1 MEQTAAGSLAGLIA
15 GMSLVELTAVAFAV
29 AYLVLA
35 VRQIIWCWPAALVS
49 VALSL
54 LLFYDA
60 RLYMEA
66 LLQVFYF
73 AMGIY
78 GWQQWVR
85 GGEAHEGVAVHW
97 WDARAHAFA
106 LVVIAA
112 ASAAFGAVLSA
123 RTDAALPYADSF
135 TTVAAVIATFM
146 VARKVIENWIYW
158 FVIDSVSIYLYWQ
171 RGLPL
176 YALLFVLYLVLIV
189 VGFRAWLV
197 DSRADE
203 AAADA

>member
-1 MEQTAAGSLAGLIA
+1 MEQSVAGSLAGVLA
-15 GMSLVELTAVAFAV
+15 AMSALELAAVVFAV

-54 LLFYDA
+54 VLFYDA
-60 RLYMEA
+60 RLYMES

-73 AMGIY
+73 AMGVY
-78 GWQQWVR
+78 GWQQWAR
-85 GGEAHEGVAVHW
+85 GGESGHGVAVRW
-97 WDARAHAFA
+97 WDPRAHALA
-106 LVVIAA
+106 VAAIVA
-112 ASAAFGAVLSA
+112 ASAAFGALLAA

-146 VARKVIENWIYW
+146 VAKKVIENWIYW

-189 VGFRAWLV
+189 IGFRAWLG
-197 DSRADE
+197 DWRAAE
-203 AAADA
+203 ATADA